1 MAKKKPK
8 NWAKLLTVS
17 DVGLEKYKNRKNYLQ
32 FLHNNIASLINRKK
46 FSFSPT
52 LFDRIFKLNWAKLR
66 TVPGVG
72 LDAYVYATCEDL
84 HHPKHKSI
92 VLAH

>member
-1 MAKKKPK
+1 MNAQYNRIFDKKK
-8 NWAKLLTVS
+8 
-17 DVGLEKYKNRKNYLQ
+17 
-32 FLHNNIASLINRKK
+32 I
-46 FSFSPT
+46 PT
-52 LFDRIFKLNWAKLR
+52 LFDKIFESNWAKLR